1 MVGADTVGWATSSN
15 VRPNYVAGCN
25 VQTQSVNQWFNPA
38 CYSLP
43 APGTLG
49 NAGRDSVIGPGLAQV
64 DIALFKDTKVSR
76 VSENFRVQFRAEF
89 FNLLNH
95 ANFGLAN
102 RTVYAASPATT
113 TAENPLATSGT
124 ITTTIGTSRQVQLAL
139 KLLF

>member
-1 MVGADTVGWATSSN
+1 VGKVVAAGTKLGTPELYYDPCAFTVPN
-15 VRPNYVAGCN
+15 VG
-25 VQTQSVNQWFNPA
+25 F
-38 CYSLP
+38 L
-43 APGTLG
+43 GT
-49 NAGRDSVIGPGLAQV
+49 AGRTILRGPGFANV
-64 DIALFKDTKVSR
+64 DFSLVKDSNFKYLGEAGKL
-76 VSENFRVQFRAEF
+76 QFRAEF